1 MNEQE
6 QEAEESIQKASLNPD
21 DEENMTESS
30 QSPLSI
36 KSNIDILSVE
46 LGDVILIHAP
56 RNANIDQQSYYIF
69 YLDDLKL
76 KLLNTSTHQLLQLNV
91 DGYVAD
97 ESIVSIDL
105 LSRSEV
111 SGFARQHKLLPPQW
125 IDVHFNGEV
134 PVVISGEI
142 TNLEEDMIEITT
154 YPGMRVIYIDFGYQ
168 GIPDELPIEKIV
180 LREKPKSVTTS
191 LRSMLEGTTEINR
204 EDAEAEPSVEFDEND
219 GQMIVNI
226 PENAAANPSPGE
238 IVEEYLQTDVEIPKT
253 DEDDDNGELA
263 ALEMFFE
270 VRESD
275 RRYSEEIQVSDLL
288 GELVSKLPVDQR
300 TPLAMKN
307 VHKLVTRF
315 KELRRVFSVFD
326 ENGDVIMP
334 RKTSILHK
342 PIIDHIVNLDRDIK
356 WLLPVVYERNELM
369 KFTHKKATDTYD
381 EAPTHIETDMEH
393 FFTGLLNAQKEFA
406 SSNAAEANKYDR
418 MISEIDTLCA
428 PMEPGPLDPSP
439 EDIAIYL
446 QNTEAKTS
454 TEMLISNDDKFQMDT
469 SIPKKGLLHKT
480 SKNIYTIRR
489 YVTASSRLVLDET
502 TRKRTYQRRNI
513 GKSDS
518 ANVRSIIM
526 LPRAVLMQS
535 QTKSPSAN
543 LYIKSK
549 MSEIPIYKYRI
560 LTPDSHIIGRYVGN
574 IDEELPYEDAIPSLK
589 TDTDLQTKEKGE
601 PFLTQPI
608 HYVIGNQMSEDYPE
622 TEETFRQFL
631 NAIIPRTRTLIR
643 WMRPSIE
650 HLYSFT
656 DVVAALEPFFVESED
671 ITFKQYIEIRYYIKE
686 KIKQYVAKLA
696 GTRKIYDALKGISRK
711 LKTPINRI
719 QTVLSENADF
729 EKYLLTTYNLLQKE
743 DEGEDGTKTEST
755 KDKSK
760 FTTTSSSETLNVVLS
775 VDGADAYST
784 ILNLFLI
791 QYLTIPESVVGILK
805 EPIISSEDAK
815 TIIKS
820 KCDRRFISKKYKS
833 VAELRKD
840 DNTPDVFFD
849 KEYDDTPYH
858 LLDKYKDE
866 KKRFREEEQFRE
878 FFTETL
884 IQKHDCPQHL
894 AKSLADT
901 IIAKKRRVKANEYAI
916 LEIKPTL
923 ANKLREEAEA
933 DDESPEEKRAMA
945 NEVDREAETR
955 KRIEYYR
962 RKNDKWELDNTVS
975 EDSFVD
981 TNTLFC
987 ELSESC
993 NKITDVNQ
1001 CVPTE
1006 MAALQM
1012 RLAKRARLI
1021 EEFDDRVARTFEE
1034 VAEDL
1039 RNGLSHKRKQIRRK
1053 ITLQQ
1058 SKLYRQNAYSYELG
1072 KYAKSTDSVVES
1084 PHVNLREKILA
1095 WSDFVAKQTMI
1106 YTFVQKFCR
1115 EPNPHIQEESH
1126 WLYCIDTNTKLFPN
1140 SLYLLAMAFIY
1151 DDYSNQLDILIR
1163 DNGELS
1169 DDGDAIVDKYTGY
1182 VLRKIDYSAEEGFDE
1197 SGFRITTNAIIE
1209 EKDISTMVLET
1220 LQKKNKVFENPT
1232 AQSAYNV
1239 FITLS
1244 DNMGIQKET
1253 AESSIEE
1260 FVLRVSLEMMNDSSV
1275 VMAEAPYNEQLAQES
1290 TGQAKRKTARMPY
1303 ITYFNQLLIIIVSCS
1318 TFAAMQ
1324 TLIPSF
1330 KTKKT
1335 FPGCVKS
1342 FAGFPLDPN
1351 NENATGLKYIACVLD
1366 KSKRASEL
1374 PWSAIE
1380 PLSLDNLLKRMKM
1393 IMQNYVYA
1401 RPDVKKLYDIKRDYI
1416 ANHPDQDVPED
1427 VAIQKWTHF
1436 LPPVVSFNIDP
1447 NSVTGISEEYEKEFF
1462 KSVMQGSME
1471 QFRTLGII
1479 KGKLLKQG
1487 YLTYDI
1493 INRIVHKK
1501 QMLLV
1506 SSGGSAFL
1514 ENSCCNEHASTTPL
1528 AYFQEERPELT
1539 QVLQKIRKMETVID
1553 RVKNLNKAKTFFD
1566 PKSSR
1571 IVGAAIPDNIVSR
1584 TIYETFIHYCN
1595 FDNDADIPADLIPL
1609 AASKPEYNRFAS
1621 LDEKIAFMKKHGKN
1635 YGVEDFHSIMRIVN
1649 SRNIVN
1655 RKPDKEIAV
1664 LGGFKDML
1672 NYFDDKNSTIVEE
1685 RLRELLKATLTD
1697 YDPKVAIS
1705 EERSSNRK
1713 LNRYLQRANDGMR
1726 ETVIAF
1732 LDTHAN
1738 LNLGNLEKISTF
1750 LEDISNWKF
1759 DNISSATREIYNMVY
1774 NVSKVYPN
1782 KTLARKFQHVVPD
1795 HWTFSQAHIIY
1806 LQETTKAFYSNIA
1819 AIGGDNLDATFS
1831 KYLEAVV
1838 ANLTDLVLFIEQI
1851 PVFSPLIRG
1860 EMKYWSLYNDETV
1873 LLLYNY
1879 GFLSAIHEYV
1889 VLANDRAFVQMR
1901 AEEINTTRRRRQ
1913 NQEEKLDDEHWME
1926 NLDMDEDYGATTQ
1939 IRQMHIVESE
1949 AVELKK
1955 TAAEWLNAVL
1965 QRELDTKTAFN
1976 RDYKEI
1982 MNSTMTLKYKDKK
1995 GITDYLAKLSRD
2007 ERRVEQ
2013 TLRSHKIGR
2022 WNVGMQ
2028 KGLYQYDKNAYDA
2041 EIAQWHT
2048 EEGEVSNAIRTALQ
2062 SLGAAGEGEDGPGEG
2077 GDEVEDLE
2085 RDERTQHD
2093 LEYNDGDG
2101 WEDLNEDYMDG
2112 IYYDEDTERGDYDGY

>member
-1 MNEQE
+1 LHLSLLTQMNEPE
-6 QEAEESIQKASLNPD
+6 QEELIKNEFD
-21 DEENMTESS
+21 VESS
-30 QSPLSI
+30 SPLSP
-36 KSNIDILSVE
+36 KSNSPTFSSNDRKTQEYQNIDILSVE

-56 RNANIDQQSYYIF
+56 RNRNIDQQSYYI
-69 YLDDLKL
+69 YYIDDLKL
-76 KLLNTSTHQLLQLNV
+76 KLLNTSTNQLLQLNI

-97 ESIVSIDL
+97 ESITQIDI

-111 SGFARQHKLLPPQW
+111 AGFARQHKLTPPQW

-168 GIPDELPIEKIV
+168 GIPETLPIEKIV
-180 LREKPKSVTTS
+180 LREKPKSVATS
-191 LRSMLEGTTEINR
+191 LRSMLDGITEINR
-204 EDAEAEPSVEFDEND
+204 EDAEAEPSVEFDEKD

-226 PENAAANPSPGE
+226 PENAPANPSPGE
-238 IVEEYLQTDVEIPKT
+238 IVEEYLQTDVEIPKSDE
-253 DEDDDNGELA
+253 DEDDGELA
-263 ALEMFFE
+263 ALDMFFE

-275 RRYSEEIQVSDLL
+275 RRYSEEIQVADLL
-288 GELVSKLPVDQR
+288 GELVSKMPVDQR

-307 VHKLVTRF
+307 IHKFVTRF

-369 KFTHKKATDTYD
+369 KLTDKKATDTYD
-381 EAPTHIETDMEH
+381 NAPTHVETVMSE
-393 FFTGLLNAQKEFA
+393 FLFNLMNAQSEFA
-406 SSNAAEANKYDR
+406 DKAQTETNKYDK
-418 MISEIDTLCA
+418 MMTTIDTLCNPA
-428 PMEPGPLDPSP
+428 ATGPLDPPP
-439 EDIAIYL
+439 EDIPIYL
-446 QNTEAKTS
+446 QNVDTKTTTEV
-454 TEMLISNDDKFQMDT
+454 LVSNDDKYQMDT
-469 SIPKKGLLHKT
+469 SVPKKGLLHK
-480 SKNIYTIRR
+480 SGKNTFTIRR

-502 TRKRTYQRRNI
+502 TRKRAYKRQSIGASDHANI
-513 GKSDS
+513 
-518 ANVRSIIM
+518 RSIIM

-535 QTKSPSAN
+535 QSKSPSSN
-543 LYIKSK
+543 LYMKSK
-549 MSEIPIYKYRI
+549 LSEIPIYKHRI
-560 LTPDSHIIGRYVGN
+560 LTPNANIVSRYIEDIN
-574 IDEELPYEDAIPSLK
+574 EELQYEDAIPSLK
-589 TDTDLQTKEKGE
+589 MDENQVQQQEKGE

-608 HYVIGNQMSEDYPE
+608 HYIIGNQMSENYPE

-656 DVVAALEPFFVESED
+656 DIVAALEPFFVESED

-686 KIKQYVAKLA
+686 KIKKYIANIA
-696 GTRKIYDALKGISRK
+696 GTRKTYDALKGISRK

-719 QTVLSENADF
+719 QSVLSENADF
-729 EKYLLTTYNLLQKE
+729 DKYLMTTYNLLQNT
-743 DEGEDGTKTEST
+743 EGESEDKPNPLKTT
-755 KDKSK
+755 
-760 FTTTSSSETLNVVLS
+760 SSETLNNVLLI
-775 VDGADAYST
+775 DGADAYSA
-784 ILNLFLI
+784 ILNLFLMEF
-791 QYLTIPESVVGILK
+791 LTIPESVVGILK
-805 EPIISSEDAK
+805 PPTISSDDAK
-815 TIIKS
+815 NVIKS
-820 KCDRRFISKKYKS
+820 KCDRRFIAKKYKS
-833 VAELRKD
+833 IAELRKD
-840 DNTPDVFFD
+840 DNTPDVFYD

-866 KKRFREEEQFRE
+866 RKRFKEEEQFRE

-884 IQKHDCPQHL
+884 IQKHDCPEFF
-894 AKSLADT
+894 AKTLADT
-901 IIAKKRRVKANEYAI
+901 IMAKKRRVKANEYAI

-923 ANKLREEAEA
+923 ATRLRE
-933 DDESPEEKRAMA
+933 DTEEERE
-945 NEVDREAETR
+945 NEQEAETR
-955 KRIEYYR
+955 KHIEFYR
-962 RKNDKWELDNTVS
+962 RRNDKWELDNTVS
-975 EDSFVD
+975 MDSFVD

-1006 MAALQM
+1006 LAALQM
-1012 RLAKRARLI
+1012 RLSKRARII

-1034 VAEDL
+1034 VAEEL
-1039 RNGLSHKRKQIRRK
+1039 RAGLSQKRRQIRRK
-1053 ITLQQ
+1053 ITLNRA
-1058 SKLYRQNAYSYELG
+1058 KLHKQNAYSYELG
-1072 KYAKSTDSVVES
+1072 KYAKSTDTVVES
-1084 PHVNLREKILA
+1084 PHVNLRERILG
-1095 WSDFVAKQTMI
+1095 WPDFVAKQTMI
-1106 YTFVQKFCR
+1106 YNFVEKFCR
-1115 EPNPHIQEESH
+1115 ESNPHIQEDAH

-1140 SLYLLAMAFIY
+1140 SLFTLAAAFIY
-1151 DDYSNQLDILIR
+1151 DDYSRQLDILIR

-1197 SGFRITTNAIIE
+1197 SGFRITTNAIVE
-1209 EKDISTMVLET
+1209 EKDIGTMVLET
-1220 LQKKNKVFENPT
+1220 LGKKNKVFENPT

-1239 FITLS
+1239 FRVLS
-1244 DNMGIQKET
+1244 ENMGIQKET
-1253 AESSIEE
+1253 AEASIEE
-1260 FVLRVSLEMMNDSSV
+1260 FVLRVSLEMMNDEGV
-1275 VMAEAPYNEQLAQES
+1275 VMAEAPYNEQLAQEA

-1303 ITYFNQLLIIIVSCS
+1303 STYFNQLLIIIVSCS

-1351 NENATGLKYIACVLD
+1351 TENAVGLKYIACVLD

-1380 PLSLDNLLKRMKM
+1380 PLSVDNLLKRMKM
-1393 IMQNYVYA
+1393 IMQNYIYT
-1401 RPDVKKLYDIKRDYI
+1401 RPDVQKLYDVKRDYI
-1416 ANHPDQDVPED
+1416 ANYPDQDVPED

-1436 LPPVVSFNIDP
+1436 LPPVVSFSIDA

-1462 KSVMQGSME
+1462 KNIMQGTAE

-1479 KGKLLKQG
+1479 KGKLLKHG

-1493 INRIVHKK
+1493 IDRIVRKK

-1506 SSGGSAFL
+1506 GSGGSAFL
-1514 ENSCCNEHASTTPL
+1514 ENACCNERAGIRPF

-1539 QVLQKIRKMETVID
+1539 QILQKSRKMEAVID

-1609 AASKPEYNRFAS
+1609 AATKPEYNRFAS

-1655 RKPDKEIAV
+1655 RKPDKEIAA

-1685 RLRELLKATLTD
+1685 RLRQLLRSTLSD
-1697 YDPKVAIS
+1697 YDPKVAVY
-1705 EERSSNRK
+1705 EERANNRK

-1726 ETVIAF
+1726 EVIVAF

-1738 LNLGNLEKISTF
+1738 LNLGNLDKMSSF
-1750 LEDISNWKF
+1750 LEDVSKWKLG
-1759 DNISSATREIYNMVY
+1759 DISSATREIYNMIY

-1782 KTLARKFQHVVPD
+1782 KTLARKFQNSIPD
-1795 HWTFSQAHIIY
+1795 HWTFSLAHSVY
-1806 LQETTKAFYSNIA
+1806 LEEATKSFYSNIA
-1819 AIGGDNLDATFS
+1819 AIGGDETDTTFS
-1831 KYLEAVV
+1831 KYLSGVV

-1851 PVFSPLIRG
+1851 PVFSPLIRDNLQ
-1860 EMKYWSLYNDETV
+1860 YWSLYTEETV
-1873 LLLYNY
+1873 LLLYHY

-1889 VLANDRAFVQMR
+1889 VLANDRSFIQMR
-1901 AEEINTTRRRRQ
+1901 AEEMKTTKRRR
-1913 NQEEKLDDEHWME
+1913 NQEENIDDESWME
-1926 NLDMDEDYGATTQ
+1926 NLDADEDYGAATQ
-1939 IRQMHIVESE
+1939 IRQVHIVESD

-1955 TAAEWLNAVL
+1955 TAAKWLHAVL

-1976 RDYKEI
+1976 RNYTEI
-1982 MNSTMTLKYKDKK
+1982 MDSTMSLKHKDKK

-2013 TLRSHKIGR
+2013 NLRSHKIGR

-2028 KGLYQYDKNAYDA
+2028 KGLYQYEKTVYDN

-2048 EEGEVSNAIRTALQ
+2048 EEGEVADAIRTALQ
-2062 SLGAAGEGEDGPGEG
+2062 SSGEGAGEGEEGLGE
-2077 GDEVEDLE
+2077 DVEDLE
-2085 RDERTQHD
+2085 REERLRHSEEYDE
-2093 LEYNDGDG
+2093 GDG
-2101 WEDLNEDYMDG
+2101 WENLNEEYMDG
-2112 IYYDEDTERGDYDGY
+2112 LYYEEDAERDD

>member
-1 MNEQE
+1 MNEPE
-6 QEAEESIQKASLNPD
+6 QVEESDELIIQEKS
-21 DEENMTESS
+21 
-30 QSPLSI
+30 SPLSI
-36 KSNIDILSVE
+36 QSNIDILSVE

-56 RNANIDQQSYYIF
+56 RNTNIDQQSYYIY
-69 YLDDLKL
+69 YLDDIKL
-76 KLLNTSTHQLLQLNV
+76 KLLNTSTHQLLQLNI
-91 DGYVAD
+91 DGYVSD
-97 ESIVSIDL
+97 ESITQIDL

-111 SGFARQHKLLPPQW
+111 AGFARQHKLHPPQW

-154 YPGMRVIYIDFGYQ
+154 YPGMRVIYIDFAYQ

-180 LREKPKSVTTS
+180 LREKPKSVATS

-204 EDAEAEPSVEFDEND
+204 EEAEAEPSVEFDEKD

-226 PENAAANPSPGE
+226 PENTPANPSPSE
-238 IVEEYLQTDVEIPKT
+238 IVEEYLQNDVEMPNT
-253 DEDDDNGELA
+253 DEDDDDGELK

-275 RRYSEEIQVSDLL
+275 RRYSEEIQVADLL
-288 GELVSKLPVDQR
+288 GELVSKLPADQR
-300 TPLAMKN
+300 TPTAMKN
-307 VHKLVTRF
+307 IHKLVTRF
-315 KELRRVFSVFD
+315 KELRRVFSIFD
-326 ENGDVIMP
+326 DNGDVIMP

-342 PIIDHIVNLDRDIK
+342 PIIDHIVKLDRDIK
-356 WLLPVVYERNELM
+356 WLLPVTYERNELM
-369 KFTHKKATDTYD
+369 KYTFKETSDTYD
-381 EAPTHIETDMEH
+381 GAPTHLETDMAE
-393 FFTGLLNAQKEFA
+393 FTDNLINAQKEFA
-406 SSNAAEANKYDR
+406 STANAEVNKYDR
-418 MISEIDTLCA
+418 MMSEIDTLCA
-428 PMEPGPLDPSP
+428 PMDTGRLDPRP
-439 EDIAIYL
+439 EDIQIYL
-446 QNTEAKTS
+446 ENVEAKTS
-454 TEMLISNDDKFQMDT
+454 TELLVSNDDKFQMDT
-469 SIPKKGLLHKT
+469 SVPKKGVLHKT
-480 SKNIYTIRR
+480 GKNTYTIRR
-489 YVTASSRLVLDET
+489 YVTSSSRLVLDET
-502 TRKRTYQRRNI
+502 TRKRAYQRQNI
-513 GKSDS
+513 GKSDT
-518 ANVRSIIM
+518 ANIRSIIM

-535 QTKSPSAN
+535 QTRSPSAN
-543 LYIKSK
+543 LYMKSK
-549 MSEIPIYKYRI
+549 MSEIPIYKHRI
-560 LTPDSHIIGRYVGN
+560 FSKNTRIVDRYVGN
-574 IDEELPYEDAIPSLK
+574 INEELPYEDSIPSNILSK
-589 TDTDLQTKEKGE
+589 EKEKGE
-601 PFLTQPI
+601 SFLAQPV
-608 HYVIGNQMSEDYPE
+608 HYVVGNEDYPE

-650 HLYSFT
+650 HLYSFA
-656 DVVAALEPFFVESED
+656 DVVASLEPFFVESED

-686 KIKQYVAKLA
+686 KIKQYIANIA

-719 QTVLSENADF
+719 YTVLSENADF
-729 EKYLLTTYNLLQKE
+729 EKYLLTTYNLLTNAAE
-743 DEGEDGTKTEST
+743 E
-755 KDKSK
+755 KDDKPL
-760 FTTTSSSETLNVVLS
+760 TTLKPTSSETLNTVLS
-775 VDGADAYST
+775 IDGADAYSA
-784 ILNLFLI
+784 ILNLYLMEI
-791 QYLTIPESVVGILK
+791 LTIPESVVGLLK
-805 EPIISSEDAK
+805 EPTISSDDAK
-815 TIIKS
+815 TIVKS
-820 KCDRRFISKKYKS
+820 KCDRRFIAKKYKS
-833 VAELRKD
+833 IAELRKD
-840 DNTPDVFFD
+840 DNTPDVFYD

-884 IQKHDCPQHL
+884 IQKHDCPQYL
-894 AKSLADT
+894 AESLATT
-901 IIAKKRRVKANEYAI
+901 ILSKKRRIKTNEYAI

-923 ANKLREEAEA
+923 ATRLREEAE
-933 DDESPEEKRAMA
+933 SEEKEDNAMDA
-945 NEVDREAETR
+945 ESEREAEAR
-955 KRIEYYR
+955 KRIEYYI
-962 RKNDKWELDNTVS
+962 RKNDKWELDTTVTA
-975 EDSFVD
+975 ESFVD

-1012 RLAKRARLI
+1012 RLSKRARLI
-1021 EEFDDRVARTFEE
+1021 EEFDDRIARTFEE

-1039 RNGLSHKRKQIRRK
+1039 RTGLSHKRKQIRRK
-1053 ITLQQ
+1053 ITLQRA
-1058 SKLYRQNAYSYELG
+1058 KLYRQNAYSYELG
-1072 KYAKSTDSVVES
+1072 KYAKSTDTVVES
-1084 PHVNLREKILA
+1084 PHTNLRENILG
-1095 WSDFVAKQTMI
+1095 WPDFVAKQTMI
-1106 YTFVQKFCR
+1106 HTFVQKFCR
-1115 EPNPHIQEESH
+1115 ESNPHIQEDAH
-1126 WLYCIDTNTKLFPN
+1126 WLYCIDTNTKLFPV
-1140 SLYLLAMAFIY
+1140 SLFRLAAAFLY
-1151 DDYSNQLDILIR
+1151 DDYPRQLDVLIR

-1197 SGFRITTNAIIE
+1197 SGFRITTNAIVE
-1209 EKDISTMVLET
+1209 ETDIATMVIET
-1220 LQKKNKVFENPT
+1220 LAKKNKVFENPT
-1232 AQSAYNV
+1232 AQAAYNV
-1239 FITLS
+1239 FLTLS
-1244 DNMGIQKET
+1244 ENMGIQRET

-1260 FVLRVSLEMMNDSSV
+1260 FVLRVSLEMMNDGGV
-1275 VMAEAPYNEQLAQES
+1275 VMAEGPYNEQLAQEA

-1303 ITYFNQLLIIIVSCS
+1303 STYFNQLLIIIVSCS

-1324 TLIPSF
+1324 TIIPSF

-1351 NENATGLKYIACVLD
+1351 AENAPGLKYIACVLD

-1380 PLSLDNLLKRMKM
+1380 PLSIDNLLKRMKM
-1393 IMQNYVYA
+1393 IMQNYIYA
-1401 RPDVKKLYDIKRDYI
+1401 RPDVQKLYDIKRDYI
-1416 ANHPDQDVPED
+1416 TNHPEQDVPED
-1427 VAIQKWTHF
+1427 VAIQRWTHF
-1436 LPPVVSFNIDP
+1436 LPPVVPFSIDP
-1447 NSVTGISEEYEKEFF
+1447 NSITGISAEYENEFF
-1462 KSVMQGSME
+1462 QSIMKGSAE
-1471 QFRTLGII
+1471 QFRVLGII
-1479 KGKLLKQG
+1479 KGKLLKHG
-1487 YLTYDI
+1487 YLIYDV

-1514 ENSCCNEHASTTPL
+1514 ENACCNESGSTPL
-1528 AYFQEERPELT
+1528 VYFQEERSDLT
-1539 QVLQKIRKMETVID
+1539 QILQKTRKLETVID

-1595 FDNDADIPADLIPL
+1595 FDNDAEIPVDLIPL

-1635 YGVEDFHSIMRIVN
+1635 YGVEDFYSIMRIVN

-1655 RKPDKEIAV
+1655 RKADKEIAA
-1664 LGGFKDML
+1664 LDGFKDML

-1685 RLRELLKATLTD
+1685 RLRQLLRATLSD

-1726 ETVIAF
+1726 EVVIAF

-1738 LNLGNLEKISTF
+1738 LNLGNLEKMATF
-1750 LEDISNWKF
+1750 LESVSNWKF
-1759 DNISSATREIYNMVY
+1759 GDISSATREIYNMVY

-1782 KTLARKFQHVVPD
+1782 KTLANKFQYIVPD
-1795 HWTFSQAHIIY
+1795 HWTFSSAHCIY
-1806 LQETTKAFYSNIA
+1806 LQEAAKTFYTNIA
-1819 AIGGDNLDATFS
+1819 AIAGDKLDETFS
-1831 KYLEAVV
+1831 KYLTAVV

-1851 PVFSPLIRG
+1851 PAFSPLIRDG
-1860 EMKYWSLYNDETV
+1860 VKYWSLYNNETI

-1879 GFLSAIHEYV
+1879 VFLSAIHEYV
-1889 VLANDRAFVQMR
+1889 IMANDRAFVQMR
-1901 AEEINTTRRRRQ
+1901 AEEIKMTRRRQ
-1913 NQEEKLDDEHWME
+1913 NMGEEPIDILFE
-1926 NLDMDEDYGATTQ
+1926 NLDAEEDYGATTQ
-1939 IRQMHIVESE
+1939 IRQVHIVESD
-1949 AVELKK
+1949 ALELKK
-1955 TAAEWLNAVL
+1955 TAAKWLNAVL

-1982 MNSTMTLKYKDKK
+1982 MESTMSLKYKDKK
-1995 GITDYLAKLSRD
+1995 GITDYLANLSRD

-2013 TLRSHKIGR
+2013 ALRSHKIGR

-2028 KGLYQYDKNAYDA
+2028 KGLYQYEKATYDA
-2041 EIAQWHT
+2041 EISQWHT
-2048 EEGEVSNAIRTALQ
+2048 EEGAVVLP
-2062 SLGAAGEGEDGPGEG
+2062 AADNGGSG

-2085 RDERTQHD
+2085 RTERIQQEAD
-2093 LEYNDGDG
+2093 YDAGDG
-2101 WEDLNEDYMDG
+2101 WENLDEEYMDG
-2112 IYYDEDTERGDYDGY
+2112 IYYEEDAEKGDYEEY